1 MKGGATQSYLIPGRM
16 IVRTEKDSVRLT
28 SPMMEVAYPKTMVEG
43 YFFQSDDDI
52 PTEIE
57 DVIESGM
64 SVRHLSEDEVMITGI
79 DAHVAVRVYGVN
91 GIEHPATCEHIG
103 EAVVVSLRNLP
114 KGTFLIRLDGKETIK
129 IVH

>member
-1 MKGGATQSYLIPGRM
+1 
-16 IVRTEKDSVRLT
+16 
-28 SPMMEVAYPKTMVEG
+28 MVEG

-57 DVIESGM
+57 DVIASGM

-91 GIEHPATCEHIG
+91 GIEHPATCEYIG

-114 KGTFLIRLDGKETIK
+114 KGTFLIRLEGKETIK